1 VKSETKSLLWQQLR
15 NAICRKEGFTIQE
28 ILVVILV
35 GSLLIGFSLSLFL
48 FTNKLFQT
56 WYGNSEMKNSSNRI
70 LQQIALDIQQSREI
84 IGQTDTSLVLSK
96 GIGKIVHYIYEG
108 KTLQRN
114 EVDLTPEK
122 SAAVKIKIEM
132 EKDNIPMELRGHV
145 FRIKLLAQ
153 SKSIDYEIETDAM
166 AAPSSRSQFKQFQWP
181 GQ

>member
-1 VKSETKSLLWQQLR
+1 VKSEITSSLRRQLKY
-15 NAICRKEGFTIQE
+15 AIRLEEGFTIQE

-56 WYGNSEMKNSSNRI
+56 WYGSSELKNNSNRI
-70 LQQIALDIQQSREI
+70 VQQIALDIQQSREI

-108 KTLQRN
+108 KALQRN
-114 EVDLTPEK
+114 EVDFMPRE

-132 EKDNIPMELRGHV
+132 EKDNIPIELQGHV

-153 SKSIDYEIETDAM
+153 SKSIDCEIETDAI
-166 AAPSSRSQFKQFQWP
+166 AVPSSRSQFRQFQWP